1 MEASPFR
8 EREGKAAR
16 EAGGDVS
23 GAVLPESSEKPG
35 RPGFCYTA
43 RLERPMNTV
52 DLFPFHEYWWFYLA
66 FTAFVV
72 GLLAIDLGVFHR
84 RAHEV
89 SIREASAWT
98 VFWIVLS
105 LVFNYAFYRYMLA
118 AFPADA
124 RLMAI
129 PGFDPAAAAHRAALE
144 FLTGYVVEKA
154 LSVDN
159 IFVFVLVLNYF
170 AVPAK
175 YQHRVL
181 FLGILGALVFRAI
194 FIALGA
200 VLVQYHWVVVLF
212 GVFLIATGVKMLF
225 VGEAKVDPERNPVF
239 RLLRRHLPVTPTLH
253 GQSFVV
259 REGGRLMATPLL
271 VTLVFVELTDIIFAV
286 DSVPAIFG
294 ITHEPLIVFT
304 SNVFAIL
311 GLRAMYFVLAGAM
324 DKFHYLRYGLGVV
337 LAFVGLKMVW
347 LNHAFGGHFPIGV
360 SLAIILGVIAASIAL
375 SLLFPKATRE
385 GT

>member
-1 MEASPFR
+1 
-8 EREGKAAR
+8 
-16 EAGGDVS
+16 
-23 GAVLPESSEKPG
+23 
-35 RPGFCYTA
+35 
-43 RLERPMNTV
+43 MNSV

-89 SIREASAWT
+89 SIREATSWT

-105 LVFNYAFYRYMLA
+105 LLFNYAFYRYMLV

-124 RLMAI
+124 RLMAL
-129 PGFDPAAAAHRAALE
+129 PGFDPAAAAHRAGLE

-159 IFVFVLVLNYF
+159 IFVFVLVLDYF
-170 AVPAK
+170 AVPPK

-181 FLGILGALVFRAI
+181 FLGILGALFFRAI

-200 VLVQYHWVVVLF
+200 ILIQYQWVVVLF
-212 GVFLIATGVKMLF
+212 GLFLIATGVKMLF
-225 VGEAKVDPERNPVF
+225 AGEEKVDPEKNPVF
-239 RLLRRHLPVTPTLH
+239 RFLRRHLPVTSTLR

-271 VTLVFVELTDIIFAV
+271 VTLVFVELTDIVFAV

-347 LNHAFGGHFPIGV
+347 LNRAFGGHFPIGV
-360 SLAIILGVIAASIAL
+360 SLAIILSVIAASIAL
-375 SLLFPKATRE
+375 SLLFPKKSRE
-385 GT
+385 GS

>member
-1 MEASPFR
+1 
-8 EREGKAAR
+8 
-16 EAGGDVS
+16 
-23 GAVLPESSEKPG
+23 
-35 RPGFCYTA
+35 
-43 RLERPMNTV
+43 MNSV

-89 SIREASAWT
+89 SIREATAWT
-98 VFWIVLS
+98 VFWILLS
-105 LVFNYAFYRYMLA
+105 LAFNYAFYRYMLT
-118 AFPADA
+118 AFPRDA

-129 PGFDPAAAAHRAALE
+129 PGFDPAAAAHRAGLE

-159 IFVFVLVLNYF
+159 IFVFVLVLGYF

-200 VLVQYHWVVVLF
+200 ILIQYQWVVVLF
-212 GVFLIATGVKMLF
+212 GLFLIATGVKMLF
-225 VGEAKVDPERNPVF
+225 ADEETVDPEKNPVF
-239 RLLRRHLPVTPTLH
+239 RVLRRHLPVTPRLH

-259 REGGRLMATPLL
+259 HEGGRLVATPLL
-271 VTLVFVELTDIIFAV
+271 VTLVFVELTDIVFAV

-360 SLAIILGVIAASIAL
+360 SLAIILGVIGASVAL
-375 SLLFPKATRE
+375 SLLFPKKPQE
-385 GT
+385 GP